1 MGHAIRRRELLLGA
15 GASALALAAEP
26 ILARASVHE
35 QVAHVVR
42 GGLVPELVTVTD
54 RGLAAWWVTDE
65 PADTT
70 LRIAQDTAQARVR
83 ELRLEASETVHV
95 AAVDDLVPGMRY
107 RYELLSGGRRVP
119 QSRANPGR
127 FRTLDPP
134 SGELLATIAVL
145 NDMHVGERC
154 SGTIQNVGDQ
164 SVPPCFTGDDYAYRM
179 TRSAIEAIERDHDV
193 DFVIANGD
201 LTDRG
206 RPDEV
211 RRALD
216 LLSGLSAPWKATRGN
231 HDRRLP
237 GAEGC
242 GPDGDC
248 LRVQAFP
255 ERQPGDHALAW
266 VERVGDRV
274 GIVGLD
280 SCDPNTGRGR
290 LDLGGQLDF
299 LDRSLAELRGEGR
312 VALVAFHHHLTP
324 QANTSHPPPIVFGVD
339 PTLGGLACLDVLSRH
354 EHVRVALH
362 GHTHRNYVSYD
373 AACGPRLPF
382 LENGATKEYP
392 GGYGIVRVHEDG
404 IVRTFHRMTDPFA
417 RDWIRTTAGQIW
429 GRHAEYTRGTLASR
443 AFVQRDDRPDR
454 PVRPSVFGPF

>member
-1 MGHAIRRRELLLGA
+1 VGRPIRRRELLLGA
-15 GASALALAAEP
+15 GASALAFAADP
-26 ILARASVHE
+26 LLARAGVVDRVGE
-35 QVAHVVR
+35 IVR
-42 GGLVPELVTVTD
+42 GGLAPELVTVTD
-54 RGLAAWWVTDE
+54 RGFEAWWVTAQ

-70 LRIAQDTAQARVR
+70 VRIARAGGGGFR
-83 ELRLEASETVHV
+83 ELRLEGAQSVHV
-95 AAVDDLVPGMRY
+95 AALDDLEPGTRY

-119 QSRANPGR
+119 RSPVNPGW

-134 SGELLATIAVL
+134 PGDLLATIAVL

-154 SGTIQNVGDQ
+154 SGTIQTVGDQ

-179 TRSAIEAIERDHDV
+179 TRSALEAIERDHDV

-216 LLSGLSAPWKATRGN
+216 LLGRLTVPWKATRGN

-237 GAEGC
+237 DAESC

-248 LRVQAFP
+248 LRAQAFP
-255 ERQPGDHALAW
+255 ERQPGDHALHW
-266 VERVGDRV
+266 MERVGDGV

-280 SCDPNTGRGR
+280 SCDPDSGRGR
-290 LDLGGQLDF
+290 LDLGGQLAF
-299 LDRSLAELRGEGR
+299 LDRSLAELRREGR
-312 VALVAFHHHLTP
+312 TALLAFHHHLTL

-339 PTLGGLACLDVLSRH
+339 PNQGGLDCLDVLAH
-354 EHVRVALH
+354 HDNVRLVLH

-373 AACGPRLPF
+373 PACGPRLPF

-392 GGYGIVRVHEDG
+392 GGYAIVRVHEDG
-404 IVRTFHRMTDPFA
+404 VVRTFHRMSDLFA
-417 RDWIRTTAGQIW
+417 RDWVRTTAGQIW
-429 GRHAEYTRGTLASR
+429 GRHADYTRGTLVSR
-443 AFVQRDDRPDR
+443 AFVHRDDRPLR
-454 PVRPSVFGPF
+454 PPRPSVFGPL